1 MEIKSP
7 VYLVKCDQQQQNEL
21 KTIFHFIGERLLV
34 VDFDDL
40 YNQVTKEAPSFIV
53 LGAGG
58 DDDVLSHYP
67 QTPFL
72 SLCELKNCSFEN
84 YIGHLEMPVEH
95 TKLMALLY
103 QCQSYHHSTGKEKKS
118 SAYLSTML
126 VGQGKKIQE
135 IRYLVEQVATT
146 NANVI
151 ILGESGTGKE
161 VVARAIHNLSGRKK
175 GPFVP
180 INCGAIPAELLES
193 ELFGH
198 EKGSF
203 TGAFTGRKGRF
214 ELAFGGTLFLD
225 EIGDMP
231 LPMQVKLLRVLQE
244 RSFERVGGTKT
255 IKADVRII
263 AATHRD
269 LQQLIKDGTFREDLF
284 YRLNVFPIEKP
295 ALRDRTEDIP
305 LLLQELLLRLQ
316 KDHHV
321 SLRFTQRSLDSLM
334 QHTWDGNVRELSN
347 LLERL
352 LILYPNKIVDLADLP
367 IQYRYVDGH
376 PAEAA
381 SIELSAEQESIAER
395 EALSDMFSDEDVLV
409 NENVI
414 ESSEFLSGLPDGGID
429 LKDKLAEFEIE
440 MISQALDSQ
449 GGVVSHAAKLLS
461 IQRTTLIEKMKKY
474 GLNK

>member
-1 MEIKSP
+1 MELKSLI
-7 VYLVKCDQQQQNEL
+7 YLVKCDQPQQNEL
-21 KTIFHFIGERLLV
+21 KTIFHFIGKSTLV

-40 YNQVTKEAPSFIV
+40 YNQVTKAPPSFII
-53 LGAGG
+53 LGEGG
-58 DDDVLSHYP
+58 CEDVLSNYP

-72 SLCELKNCSFEN
+72 TLFEFDNKAFDN
-84 YIGHLEMPVEH
+84 YIGQLTLPIEH
-95 TKLMALLY
+95 TKLMTLLY
-103 QCQSYHHSTGKEKKS
+103 QCQSYHSPRDKPKKS
-118 SAYLSTML
+118 SQYLSAML
-126 VGQGKKIQE
+126 VGQGTKIRQ

-146 NANVI
+146 HANVM

-161 VVARAIHNLSGRKK
+161 VVASAIHNLSGRKK

-180 INCGAIPAELLES
+180 INCGAIPSELLES

-198 EKGSF
+198 EKGAF
-203 TGAFTGRKGRF
+203 TGAFTKRKGRF
-214 ELAFGGTLFLD
+214 ELACGGTIFLD

-231 LPMQVKLLRVLQE
+231 LPMQVKLLRILQE

-269 LQQLIKDGTFREDLF
+269 LQKLIKEGSFREDLF
-284 YRLNVFPIEKP
+284 YRLNVFPIDKP

-305 LLLQELLLRLQ
+305 LLLQELLFRLE

-334 QHTWDGNVRELSN
+334 QHTWPGNIRELSN

-352 LILYPNKIVDLADLP
+352 LILYPNKIVDLNDLP
-367 IQYRYVDGH
+367 IHYRHGDGH
-376 PAEAA
+376 TEDTVPVK
-381 SIELSAEQESIAER
+381 LNAEQEIIAER
-395 EALSDMFSDEDVLV
+395 DALNDLFSDEVDLLS
-409 NENVI
+409 EDVI
-414 ESSEFLSGLPDGGID
+414 ETTGFLDGLPEDGID
-429 LKDKLAEFEIE
+429 LKNKLAEYEME
-440 MISQALDSQ
+440 MIRQALDVQ
-449 GGVVSHAAKLLS
+449 KGIVSHAAKLLS
-461 IQRTTLIEKMKKY
+461 MQRTTLIEKMKKY